1 MSFPIPIL
9 PQAWRVPDDIVLTG
23 EGQLIYRN
31 ETSQQRARITPAYEG
46 MLDRFLKLATAPDQQ
61 IKEYADDY
69 GVLKLCVHGR
79 PAHWHRTG
87 VGKALGSQGLIG
99 GIACTPVLLNHEAD
113 LNKYVELTQSWRTIA
128 RAFAALI
135 RAAHSI
141 ADGGLT
147 DAETR
152 NALTWFDDGGFYYE
166 GFDKSTVKAA
176 ANHLFAQSVR
186 LEIDYTEASRL
197 PRLQFAGSSLA
208 DALAV
213 QTALFITGA
222 SSAYVCDG
230 CNSIFIP
237 TRQPRYGQ
245 AKYCKV
251 CRDGGVPQKV
261 ATREFRKR
269 QRRENGNG

>member
-1 MSFPIPIL
+1 MSFPIPML
-9 PQAWRVPDDIVLTG
+9 PQSWRIPDHIELTG
-23 EGQLIYRN
+23 EGQLIYKDEASKR
-31 ETSQQRARITPAYEG
+31 RARVTPAYEG
-46 MLDRFLKLATAPDQQ
+46 MLDRFLKLAVAPDQQ

-87 VGKALGSQGLIG
+87 VGAALGGQGLVG
-99 GIACTPVLLNHEAD
+99 GLACPPVLLDHESD

-135 RAAHSI
+135 RAAHVI
-141 ADGGLT
+141 AEGRQT
-147 DAETR
+147 DAATR

-186 LEIDYTEASRL
+186 LEIDYKERSQL
-197 PRLQFAGSSLA
+197 PLLQFAGSSLA

-230 CNSIFIP
+230 CNSVFIP

-245 AKYCKV
+245 AKYCKT
-251 CRDGGVPQKV
+251 CRDSGVPQKV
-261 ATREFRKR
+261 ATRRFRTR
-269 QRRENGNG
+269 QREENRNG